1 MSLLWLCSS
10 IFPIY
15 STNLRYSGDAG
26 LREAQRVLAER
37 RKLRFSRGWAP
48 TNANQSDE
56 NDNND
61 EGNGVSAANSSN
73 GGGDY
78 ASLLSSQ
85 KPLGGRLNEE
95 GHLDAL
101 GEELLRLAKGGGADA
116 EDL

>member
-1 MSLLWLCSS
+1 MFCCFSYLNK
-10 IFPIY
+10 
-15 STNLRYSGDAG
+15 TLRYSGDAG

-37 RKLRFSRGWAP
+37 RKLRFSRRRAP
-48 TNANQSDE
+48 TNHDIN
-56 NDNND
+56 
-61 EGNGVSAANSSN
+61 EGNEGNNVDAGSSTN
-73 GGGDY
+73 GGDDHAGEEVSDY
-78 ASLLSSQ
+78 SSLLSSP

>member
-1 MSLLWLCSS
+1 M
-10 IFPIY
+10 
-15 STNLRYSGDAG
+15 
-26 LREAQRVLAER
+26 
-37 RKLRFSRGWAP
+37 
-48 TNANQSDE
+48 
-56 NDNND
+56 
-61 EGNGVSAANSSN
+61 SAANSSN